1 MQVIID
7 ETFNPGFMT
16 KKKKMV
22 NRKKFEISGT
32 DPNAPEELF
41 FVHIKIEDMDS
52 IVTARVMLKQKQSNV
67 KNKQTNYF
75 EE

>member
-1 MQVIID
+1 
-7 ETFNPGFMT
+7 
-16 KKKKMV
+16 MV
-22 NRKKFEISGT
+22 NQKKFEISGT